1 MIPAMTID
9 YEAEYNNRAR
19 VKEHPEILA
28 RLADDA
34 AAYRAQATAEG
45 RAELGVSYGPSPRRF
60 VDIFFSEAGR
70 DAPVALFIHG
80 GYWRSLEPRA
90 FSSLARG
97 LNAHGVT
104 VALAGYDLCPDV
116 GISDIVAQMERACL
130 FLWDRF
136 GKRILVHG
144 HSAGGHLA
152 AAMLATDWQKHG
164 LPADLVPAATAI
176 SGLFDLAPMIA
187 TSMNVD
193 FKLDEAEARR
203 LSPLFWP
210 PPAGRV
216 LDAVVGA
223 AESSEFLRQSR
234 LIADQWGSAGVTTR
248 YEAIEGANHFTVVEP
263 LADPQSAMVKRLLA
277 LASGC

>member
-1 MIPAMTID
+1 MTVD

-28 RLADDA
+28 RMASDA
-34 AAYRAQATAEG
+34 AAYRERATAEG
-45 RAELGVSYGPSPRRF
+45 RAELGVSYGPSPRQF
-60 VDIFFSEAGR
+60 IDIFFSHAGS
-70 DAPVALFIHG
+70 DAPLALFIHG
-80 GYWRSLEPRA
+80 GYWRSLEPRV

-116 GISDIVAQMERACL
+116 GIADIVTQMERACL

-136 GKRILVHG
+136 RKPILVHG

-152 AAMLATDWQKHG
+152 AAMLATDWQTHG
-164 LPADLVPAATAI
+164 APADLVPAAMAI

-210 PPAGRV
+210 APAGRT
-216 LDAVVGA
+216 LDAVVGGD
-223 AESSEFLRQSR
+223 ESNEFLRQSR
-234 LIADQWGSAGVTTR
+234 IIVDQWGSAGVAAR
-248 YEAIEGANHFTVVEP
+248 YEAIAGANHFTVVDP
-263 LADPQSAMVKRLLA
+263 LTDPQTAMVKRLAA
-277 LASGC
+277 LMPR